1 MTTGATNIRPN
12 FLLMPLQKN
21 IAPLLADM
29 GINRVSI
36 TGGEPTLH
44 PNLPEIVALIRAE
57 GIAITLITSTS
68 NLASVYNQIA
78 AYVDTYMFS
87 LDGADRSQYIKT
99 RGIDLF
105 DQVVAWP
112 AKVKQRSRCQSQV
125 VFSCVIQKANAF
137 DLENIYDIS
146 CKSGADGI
154 SFRVPDTTSHA
165 FGRNGVVSRPTMA
178 AISFDPEELESIG
191 SQLERILSRDEE
203 IHHLNQDRAFLMS
216 IENRLRV
223 MTGQAPLKNNER
235 CWAPQSSVV
244 ITADQKLKPCFFCR
258 PVFQYIRTRSGSRG
272 LGFQDW
278 LIGWLRRITH
288 IVLIAASVANLKN
301 GRYRIKPVH
310 NGKPRSGLIPNWPV
324 DREKREGR
332 GGKRSGDGWAKTA
345 RNAGYAEGC
354 RSVGKKS

>member
-1 MTTGATNIRPN
+1 
-12 FLLMPLQKN
+12 MPLQKN
-21 IAPLLADM
+21 IVPLLADM

-68 NLASVYNQIA
+68 NLASVYNQIE
-78 AYVDTYMFS
+78 AYVDAYMFS

-137 DLENIYDIS
+137 DLENIYNIS

-154 SFRVPDTTSHA
+154 SFRVPDTTFHA
-165 FGRNGVVSRPTMA
+165 FGRNGIVSRPTMA

-244 ITADQKLKPCFFCR
+244 ITADQKLKPCFFLPASF
-258 PVFQYIRTRSGSRG
+258 PVHSNKVREPWFRLSGLVDRM
-272 LGFQDW
+272 
-278 LIGWLRRITH
+278 
-288 IVLIAASVANLKN
+288 ASEDHPYSAHCSQCSQFEKWK
-301 GRYRIKPVH
+301 IPDKPVH
-310 NGKPRSGLIPNWPV
+310 NGKPRSGLIPNSPV

-354 RSVGKKS
+354 RSVGKKP